1 MIIRFMSVKNKNG
14 FEVSEALQFLKNVD
28 KEIIPLFE
36 QLTLTKL
43 SREYDYF
50 HSLTRAIIYQQLSG
64 KAAKTISD
72 RFIALYH
79 GKDYP
84 SPKDVFDTEHEIL
97 RSVGLSNA
105 KSHYVKN
112 IAQAFMGCAID
123 AENIDNLEDEKIIQQ
138 LTSIKG
144 VGPWTAEMFLIF
156 TLNRPDVFPLG
167 DLGVQKGFQQFFKLP
182 DLPKPN
188 EMEKRAEK
196 WRPFRTIMSLYF
208 WKVVDGPFEW

>member
-1 MIIRFMSVKNKNG
+1 
-14 FEVSEALQFLKNVD
+14 
-28 KEIIPLFE
+28 
-36 QLTLTKL
+36 
-43 SREYDYF
+43 
-50 HSLTRAIIYQQLSG
+50 
-64 KAAKTISD
+64 
-72 RFIALYH
+72 
-79 GKDYP
+79 
-84 SPKDVFDTEHEIL
+84 
-97 RSVGLSNA
+97 
-105 KSHYVKN
+105 
-112 IAQAFMGCAID
+112 MGCAID